1 MPWQP
6 FMPSW
11 CVSGDLGPHVPGL
24 AERLVLCHQRGS
36 LCPQLPDVWRAFEL
50 TGPEEVKVVLMGQDP
65 YHGEGQAHGLSF
77 SVLQEG
83 GKRPPSLRNMFKE
96 LQGDVGTPLRTNN
109 NLEDWARQGVLL
121 LNAVLTTELGTAGAH
136 QGLGWEAAV
145 ESTLEGWL
153 RSRREPVVWLLWGRH
168 AQALHARLSKVANR
182 PNDVTLRSPHPSPL
196 SASRGFF
203 GSRPFSAVNEALAS
217 QGKAVINWG

>member
-1 MPWQP
+1 
-6 FMPSW
+6 MPSW
-11 CVSGDLGPHVPGL
+11 CVSGDLGPRVPDL
-24 AERLVLCHQRGS
+24 AERLASCHDRGA
-36 LCPQLPDVWRAFEL
+36 LCPQLSDVWRAFEL

-96 LQGDVGTPLRTNN
+96 LHDDLGTPPRTNN

-145 ESTLEGWL
+145 ESTLEQWL
-153 RSRREPVVWLLWGRH
+153 QSRREPLVWLLWGRR

-182 PNDVTLRSPHPSPL
+182 RNDVTLSSPHPSPL

-217 QGKAVINWG
+217 QGKAVIDWG

>member
-1 MPWQP
+1 
-6 FMPSW
+6 MPSW

-168 AQALHARLSKVANR
+168 AQALHDRLSKVANR

>member
-1 MPWQP
+1 MPR
-6 FMPSW
+6 W
-11 CVSGDLGPHVPGL
+11 CVSGDLGPHAPDL
-24 AERLVLCHQRGS
+24 AERLVSCHQHGS
-36 LCPQLPDVWRAFEL
+36 LCPQLSDVWRAFEL

-77 SVLQEG
+77 SVSREG

-96 LQGDVGTPLRTNN
+96 LQGDMGSPPRTNN

-136 QGLGWEAAV
+136 QGLGWETAV
-145 ESTLEGWL
+145 ESTLEQWL
-153 RSRREPVVWLLWGRH
+153 QSRREPLVWLLWGRH

-182 PNDVTLRSPHPSPL
+182 RNDVTLSSPHPSPL

-217 QGKAVINWG
+217 QGKAVIDWG